1 MNTSHRLTALVA
13 VTSLA
18 LVGACGDSE
27 SDTAASTEPAPTEPA
42 PTTGPTTAGPVTSGD
57 VGDGSAPA
65 ATVAPD
71 LPPEF
76 AGQVGPLAVV
86 GDPLPRLELGA
97 DEPRDDDPAFGTPAP
112 VLAGENFDGAAVT
125 VDAAADGPTMVVFL
139 AHWCPHCNDEIP
151 VINELRDEGRF
162 PEGLDIVGVST
173 AVDPTRPNFPPSE
186 WVVEKDWTY
195 PIIADG
201 VDMERETFIGS
212 AAYGLSGFPFT
223 TLIDADGNVAARWSG
238 ELGADG
244 IIEMIDTYLDL

>member
-151 VINELRDEGRF
+151 ELIDLEESGDM
-162 PEGLDIVGVST
+162 PEGLDVIGVST
-173 AVDPTRPNFPPSE
+173 AVDSGAPNFPPSDWLE
-186 WVVEKDWTY
+186 EKAWPWPSMADDEESAA
-195 PIIADG
+195 IIAMG
-201 VDMERETFIGS
+201 GS
-212 AAYGLSGFPFT
+212 AFPFAVV
-223 TLIDADGNVAARWSG
+223 LDSDGTVLARRAGGAPAA
-238 ELGADG
+238 ETQAF
-244 IIEMIDTYLDL
+244 LDEALASAASST